1 VGNVTDLPPERREEL
16 AEALSVAAFD
26 FTAYSETAHPD
37 HNRWSWRGAG
47 HGEQRRQECY
57 EAVAALAPL
66 LARWR
71 REDMA
76 EGAAEVKARVETAMG
91 SFRVRIGRTTTW
103 LDVADLRAALD
114 TPALMAEMYEDLR
127 PKLENRAA
135 IDTPDPETTP

>member
-1 VGNVTDLPPERREEL
+1 MTDLSPERREEL

-26 FTAYSETAHPD
+26 FTPYSETAHPD
-37 HNRWSWRGAG
+37 HNRWSWRGDG

-57 EAVAALAPL
+57 EAADALAPL

-71 REDMA
+71 REDTKA
-76 EGAAEVKARVETAMG
+76 GWAAGLDEDAASAYDKGAAEVKARVETAMG

-114 TPALMAEMYEDLR
+114 TP
-127 PKLENRAA
+127 
-135 IDTPDPETTP
+135 DPEEGNANPDE